1 MTIHVVIG
9 PPCSGKSSFVEANAP
24 VGIGRFDFDN
34 IAETV
39 AGQDVKNASPNPV
52 ADAVLAM
59 RRGLMGWLLDV
70 ELDPPEFWLINAQPS
85 PALIA
90 ALSARGATFHLCDP
104 GMEECLARAIR
115 DGRPQSVEDR
125 IRQWYDNPP
134 ELPSTKGGQAVK
146 TKSYDVS
153 INETQTEG
161 TITAYASVFGN
172 VDSYGDVVI
181 PGAFEETLN
190 QWQKSGNTIPL
201 LYGHDFKDPFS
212 NIGGVTSAVEDAH
225 GLKITAQLDLDNP
238 KARQV
243 YNLMKAK
250 RLSQMSFA
258 FDVVEGTWGQRDQQ
272 EVYELKKVK
281 LYEVSVV
288 PIGANQETSIV
299 DVKSAVAAQLANL
312 LDSHQ
317 RSQSI
322 SNKPPSQGAF
332 ALSALDAHLS
342 ILEKENR

>member
-24 VGIGRFDFDN
+24 AGIGRFDFDN
-34 IAETV
+34 IAETL
-39 AGQDVKNASPNPV
+39 AGCDVTHASPNPV

-104 GMEECLARAIR
+104 GMEECLARASR
-115 DGRPQSVEDR
+115 DGHPHSVADR

-134 ELPSTKGGQAVK
+134 ELPTKGGQAVK
-146 TKSYDVS
+146 TKNYDVS

-172 VDSYGDVVI
+172 IDSYGDVVI
-181 PGAFEETLN
+181 PGAFAETLS
-190 QWQKSGNTIPL
+190 QWQKAGNTIPL
-201 LYGHDFKDPFS
+201 LYGHDFNDPFS
-212 NIGGVTSAVEDAH
+212 NIGGVTSAVEDDH

-238 KARQV
+238 KAKQV

-258 FDVVEGTWGQRDQQ
+258 FDVVEGAWGKREQQ
-272 EVYELKKVK
+272 EVYELHKVK

-288 PIGANQETSIV
+288 PIGANKETSII
-299 DVKSAVAAQLANL
+299 DVKSAVAEQLASL
-312 LDSHQ
+312 VDTHQ
-317 RSQSI
+317 RTQSI
-322 SNKPPSQGAF
+322 SNKPPYQGAC

>member
-24 VGIGRFDFDN
+24 AGIGRFDFDN
-34 IAETV
+34 IAGTV

-52 ADAVLAM
+52 ANAVLAM

-104 GMEECLARAIR
+104 GMEECLARAAR

-134 ELPSTKGGQAVK
+134 ELPTKGGHEVK

-153 INETQTEG
+153 IDETQTEG

-181 PGAFEETLN
+181 PGAFEETLGE
-190 QWQKSGNTIPL
+190 WQKSGNTIPL

-243 YNLMKAK
+243 YNLLKAK

-258 FDVVEGTWGQRDQQ
+258 FDVVEGSWGEREQQ

-288 PIGANQETSIV
+288 PIGANQETSII
-299 DVKSAVAAQLANL
+299 DVKSVVAEELANI
-312 LDSHQ
+312 LDSRQ
-317 RSQSI
+317 LTKSI
-322 SNKPPSQGAF
+322 SNKPPKQGAF